1 MTNPTKIVQL
11 SVLTFAVAISQ
22 AFRTVPAITVSG
34 IAEEMN
40 AGPAALA
47 LFGGIFHLRLCVDAN
62 SGGVGTRHIR
72 RPPHDGCVF
81 GVRNFGGS
89 NLCLGSQH

>member
-22 AFRTVPAITVSG
+22 AFRTVPAITVNC
-34 IAEEMN
+34 IAEEMT

-47 LFGGIFHLRLCVDAN
+47 LFGGIFHWSFALMHLLE
-62 SGGVGTRHIR
+62 GG
-72 RPPHDGCVF
+72 
-81 GVRNFGGS
+81 
-89 NLCLGSQH
+89 